1 MNYSMLDLGAGLG
14 GGSES
19 MLNNG
24 WDVQRVDKNP
34 LLSAVPNMTIRNIN
48 QLADELEK
56 HISEGNYP
64 HSPTLVWHSPDC
76 TEFSRGFNAPGPKA
90 QREGK
95 KFIPDLQQM
104 QTGKFIIDTL
114 RPQWWIIE
122 NVVGAIPWWEI
133 SPYLRRILATIQR
146 QIAAHGVPTRSA
158 QISEQSFHM
167 QYQTPYVK
175 A

>member
-56 HISEGNYP
+56 
-64 HSPTLVWHSPDC
+64 LKVLLD
-76 TEFSRGFNAPGPKA
+76 
-90 QREGK
+90 
-95 KFIPDLQQM
+95 D
-104 QTGKFIIDTL
+104 
-114 RPQWWIIE
+114 
-122 NVVGAIPWWEI
+122 GAIDSDEFI
-133 SPYLRRILATIQR
+133 TAKKKIL
-146 QIAAHGVPTRSA
+146 S
-158 QISEQSFHM
+158 S
-167 QYQTPYVK
+167 K
-175 A
+175 D